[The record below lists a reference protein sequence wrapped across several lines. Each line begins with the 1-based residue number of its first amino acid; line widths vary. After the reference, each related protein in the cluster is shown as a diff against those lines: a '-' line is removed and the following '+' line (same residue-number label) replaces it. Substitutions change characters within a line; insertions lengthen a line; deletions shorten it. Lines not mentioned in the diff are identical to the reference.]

1 MTELTMTAAWSPTDN
16 TKPNALLEKYR
27 QVRNSS
33 ESLCEPLEIED
44 YGIQTMPDVSPPK
57 WHLAHTSWFFETFIL
72 GPYLKN
78 YTDFNPAFARLFNS
92 YYEQVGEFHPRP
104 QRGFLSRPTVREVMA
119 YRRHVDTGMSELLDN
134 GLHPD
139 YDTIHKLTI
148 IGINHEQQ
156 HQELLLTDLKHIFSM
171 NLLKPVYRELPLKK
185 QPAAQLHF
193 LQQAGGLIETGH
205 RGDSFAYDN
214 ESPRHRSFQ
223 EPYRLASRVITN
235 GEYLAFMEEGGY
247 GRPELWLSEGWSA
260 IKRGVFDSPLYWQ
273 RDGEQWLEFTLGG
286 MRELDLDA
294 PVCHV
299 NYFEASAYAQ
309 WAGKRLP
316 TEAEWESVAARQFIK
331 GNLRDAGYLQPMA
344 SSEEN
349 GYSQI
354 YGDVWEWTQSAYS
367 PYPGFRTPAGALGEY
382 NGKFMCGQY
391 VLRGG
396 SCVTPA
402 DHIRASYRNFFYP
415 ADQWQFS
422 GIRLAEDA
430 A

>member
-1 MTELTMTAAWSPTDN
+1 MTEPTMTAVRSEIQAD
-16 TKPNALLEKYR
+16 KPNALLEKYR
-27 QVRNSS
+27 QVRNDS
-33 ESLCEPLEIED
+33 EYLCEPLEIED

-72 GPYLKN
+72 VPYLN
-78 YTDFNPAFARLFNS
+78 RYREFNPAFVRLFNS

-104 QRGFLSRPTVREVMA
+104 QRGFLSRPTVREVKA
-119 YRRHVDTGMSELLDN
+119 YRQHVDEAMARLLDSTQ
-134 GLHPD
+134 HPE
-139 YDTIHKLTI
+139 YDTIHKLAI
-148 IGINHEQQ
+148 IGLNHEQQ

-171 NLLKPVYRELPLKK
+171 NPLKPVYRPLPEKK
-185 QPAAQLHF
+185 QPSTTLRF
-193 LQQAGGLIETGH
+193 IDQAGGLIETGH

-214 ESPRHRSFQ
+214 EAPRHRVFL
-223 EPYRLASRVITN
+223 EPYRLASRPVTN
-235 GEYLAFMEEGGY
+235 AEYLAFIEDQGY
-247 GRPELWLSEGWSA
+247 QRPELWLSEGWSA
-260 IKRGVFDSPLYWQ
+260 IKQGHFSHPLYWQ
-273 RDGEQWLEFTLGG
+273 RDGEQWLQFTLGG
-286 MRELDLDA
+286 MRELDPAA

-299 NYFEASAYAQ
+299 NYYEASAYAE

-316 TEAEWESVAARQFIK
+316 TEAEWETVGAGQFIK
-331 GNLRDAGYLQPMA
+331 GNLRDAGYLQPVA
-344 SSEEN
+344 SAEDN
-349 GYSQI
+349 GFSQV
-354 YGDVWEWTQSAYS
+354 YGDVWEWTRSAYS

-402 DHIRASYRNFFYP
+402 SHIRATYRNFFYP